1 MKGAILAK
9 GATVMIE
16 GIEKISEMLS
26 KYQYIQSSGL
36 EFKTTVQDLIKLRQ
50 LLKLIEQEFG
60 SVDGFIFELKKLQKR
75 QE

>member
-1 MKGAILAK
+1 MKGMILAK

-16 GIEKISEMLS
+16 GIEKISEMLE
-26 KYQYIQSSGL
+26 KYRYIQSSGL

-60 SVDGFIFELKKLQKR
+60 GVDSFIFELKKLQKR
-75 QE
+75 D